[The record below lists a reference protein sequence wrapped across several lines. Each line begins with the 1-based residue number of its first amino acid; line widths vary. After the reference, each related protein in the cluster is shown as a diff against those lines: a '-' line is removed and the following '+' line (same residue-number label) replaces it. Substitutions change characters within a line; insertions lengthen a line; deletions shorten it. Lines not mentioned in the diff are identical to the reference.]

1 VTWTYAASVGYRVG
15 RDGRIAFGA
24 SYWQR
29 DSTTESFRNYN
40 NLRFGSSMSFG
51 F

>member
-1 VTWTYAASVGYRVG
+1 VG
-15 RDGRIAFGA
+15 RLRRIAFGA

-40 NLRFGSSMSFG
+40 NLRIVSSMSFG